1 VRASVKFHLHKGRP
15 LAKKVPVASS
25 FSTGPTFFWVHWLQ
39 IRFCLWMGLLK

>member
-25 FSTGPTFFWVHWLQ
+25 FSTGYKLDFVFGWG
-39 IRFCLWMGLLK
+39 F